1 MMKKILPVL
10 AVVAVAA
17 AVVVILAFRGGD
29 TREET
34 ISTSLSEGKVE
45 VIYFHL
51 TRRCVTCQA
60 VENVS
65 GEAVHELYPSEIERG
80 LIVFRSLN
88 IEDESSEAD
97 AKRVKATGQ
106 CLLVVSGD
114 KRVDLTSE
122 AFMHAR
128 NNPEKLK
135 EEIKKAVDPL
145 LKALKED

>member
-1 MMKKILPVL
+1 MKKILSVL
-10 AVVAVAA
+10 AIVAVAT

-29 TREET
+29 SREET
-34 ISTSLSEGKVE
+34 ISASLSESKIE
-45 VIYFHL
+45 IIYFHL
-51 TRRCVTCQA
+51 TRRCVTCQT
-60 VENVS
+60 VENVA
-65 GEAVHELYPSEIERG
+65 GEAVQELYPSEIEKG

-88 IEDESSEAD
+88 IEEKSSEAD

-122 AFMHAR
+122 GFMHAR

-135 EEIKKAVDPL
+135 EEIKNAVDPL
-145 LKALKED
+145 LEALKKD